1 MRSIPRAKPNSTFTV
16 ENCDC
21 SKGNRNVLGQSTFY
35 GQDGGRLEKP
45 VDFIS
50 FLAIVPIKI
59 IQMYEAWIHPTK
71 IKEAYYE

>member
-1 MRSIPRAKPNSTFTV
+1 
-16 ENCDC
+16 
-21 SKGNRNVLGQSTFY
+21 VLGHGPFY

-50 FLAIVPIKI
+50 FVVIVPIKI

>member
-16 ENCDC
+16 ENRDC
-21 SKGNRNVLGQSTFY
+21 SKGNLNVLGQSPFY
-35 GQDGGRLEKP
+35 GQDRGLLEKQA
-45 VDFIS
+45 DFIS
-50 FLAIVPIKI
+50 FLVIVPIKI